1 VNAPHYDVILL
12 NYDCFRKGSQVW
24 MTTFAT
30 YMLPRERSVEM
41 VTQGWKKWFSQT
53 QLYEK
58 QELITYYILATIQG
72 VFWEWVKP
80 SKYAVVTM
88 AK

>member
-1 VNAPHYDVILL
+1 MNAPHYDVILL

-41 VTQGWKKWFSQT
+41 VTQG
-53 QLYEK
+53 
-58 QELITYYILATIQG
+58 
-72 VFWEWVKP
+72 
-80 SKYAVVTM
+80 
-88 AK
+88 